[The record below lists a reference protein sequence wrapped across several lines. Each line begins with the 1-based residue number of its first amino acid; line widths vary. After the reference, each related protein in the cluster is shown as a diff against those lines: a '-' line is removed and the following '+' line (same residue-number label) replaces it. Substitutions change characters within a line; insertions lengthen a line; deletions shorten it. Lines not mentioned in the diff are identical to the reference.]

1 MENSSILMIY
11 LLMIYLI
18 NFSRAESKSKL
29 EVSKEDL
36 QRELTEM

>member
-18 NFSRAESKSKL
+18 NFSRAEGKSKM
-29 EVSKEDL
+29 SKEDL
-36 QRELTEM
+36 QWELTEM